1 MGRKKSFEDLEAWQI
16 GRSIALRIYELT
28 RDFPKDE
35 AFTVASQIREAA
47 TSVPANIADGF
58 GRQHFM
64 DQAKFYL
71 NAKGSLQELKSHL
84 LISIE
89 LGFVD
94 DGKCASVLRAID
106 ELSMVLNDLISETKK
121 LNGD

>member
-1 MGRKKSFEDLEAWQI
+1 M
-16 GRSIALRIYELT
+16 
-28 RDFPKDE
+28 
-35 AFTVASQIREAA
+35 ASQIREAA

-58 GRQHFM
+58 GRQHFI

-106 ELSMVLNDLISETKK
+106 ELSMALNDLISETKK